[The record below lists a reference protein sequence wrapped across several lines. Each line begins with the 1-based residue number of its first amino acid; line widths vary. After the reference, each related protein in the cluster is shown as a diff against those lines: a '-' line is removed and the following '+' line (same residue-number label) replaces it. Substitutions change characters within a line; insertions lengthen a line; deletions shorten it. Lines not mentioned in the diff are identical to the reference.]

1 MNVLLD
7 THAFLWWVIDD
18 SQLSDTAKAVIAD
31 PINTI
36 YFSVVSAWEIIIKER
51 TGKLSLPEPPETYIP
66 SRLASNRLGTLT
78 VEMQHV
84 LKIASLPDHHR
95 DPFVRLLIAQSQIE
109 NIPLLTVPITDRRTT
124 RVAHNSCLA

>member
-18 SQLSDTAKAVIAD
+18 SRLSSTAKAIIAD
-31 PINTI
+31 PTNTV

-66 SRLASNRLGTLT
+66 SRIASNQFISLA
-78 VEMQHV
+78 VQMQHI
-84 LKIASLPDHHR
+84 LQIATLPDHHR
-95 DPFVRLLIAQSQIE
+95 DPFDRLLIAQGQVE
-109 NIPLLTVPITDRRTT
+109 NIPLLTVDHLISQYSVD
-124 RVAHNSCLA
+124 VIW

>member
-18 SQLSDTAKAVIAD
+18 SQLSNTARAIIVE
-31 PINTI
+31 PTNTI
-36 YFSVVSAWEIIIKER
+36 YLSVVSAWEIIIKER

-66 SRLASNRLGTLT
+66 SRLTSNRFVTLT

-84 LKIASLPDHHR
+84 LQIASLPDHHR
-95 DPFVRLLIAQSQIE
+95 DPFDRLLIAQSQSE
-109 NIPLLTVPITDRRTT
+109 NLPLLTVDHLIRQYS
-124 RVAHNSCLA
+124 VKVIW